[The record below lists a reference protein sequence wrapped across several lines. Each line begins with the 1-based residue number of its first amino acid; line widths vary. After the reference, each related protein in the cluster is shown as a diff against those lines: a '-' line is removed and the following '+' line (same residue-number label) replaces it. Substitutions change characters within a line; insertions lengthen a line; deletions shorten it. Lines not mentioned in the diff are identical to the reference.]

1 MKYLILNLF
10 KDVKK
15 PLKVDEL
22 VERLN
27 LKDDKFEEFFST
39 LSSLTNDGS
48 LIYTKKDKLCPPE
61 FLDLYTGEFINL
73 RAGGKVKIKDR
84 EFPVPK
90 GQDKGA
96 IDGDTV
102 LCSIIG
108 KKKDKVQIVKIIK
121 RNTETVIGTYKKFK
135 KGGIVKGESS
145 RSAEVFI
152 PEKYSNGAKQF
163 DKVLCKITHYKE
175 KGDHQG
181 KILTVFGPD
190 RNLRANY
197 SAILASYD
205 IHDIYPKDAVNQAK
219 EVFIQGV
226 PREALKGRLDLTNE
240 KIFTIDSAE
249 AKDLDDAVMVKK
261 VGNNYELSVHIA
273 DVSHYVT
280 ENSPLDME
288 AFQRGTSVYFADQV
302 VPMLPYELSNFICSL
317 NPGETRLT
325 LSCFMTINKEGEVID
340 YRVERS
346 YIKSKIKGVYS
357 EINSILDGN
366 ATEEIKE
373 KYKDLI
379 DEIFLIEELS
389 ELLDKQKKKR
399 GILEFNIPEPKIIIE
414 NDRIKDIVE
423 RERGKSDKIIE
434 NFMILANESIAKY
447 MSYTYTPCI
456 YRVHEEP
463 DEEKTQRLIRIAKIL
478 GIKIK
483 THQGKLYS
491 SSIETLLESIKGKD
505 IEPVLSTMALRT
517 MQKARYDGTCLGHF
531 GLNLQYYLHFT
542 SPIRRY
548 PDLVVHRMLKK
559 HLDGEINDKDINSI
573 ESFIA
578 SAAERS
584 SSRENDA
591 KNAERDIDKLYMAD
605 YMSDKIGE
613 VFPAIISGVTDFG
626 FFAELPNTIEGLVRM
641 SDLKDD
647 YYEYIEDRFMLKGQ
661 RGGKTYRLGDKLLV
675 QVVKSD
681 ITNRQIDFI
690 PYYENENKP
699 S

>member
-10 KDVKK
+10 NDVKK

-27 LKDDKFEEFFST
+27 LKDDQFEEFFST
-39 LSSLTNDGS
+39 LSNLTDEGQ

-61 FLDLYTGEFINL
+61 FLDLYVGNFIYL
-73 RAGGKVKIKDR
+73 RAGGKVKIKDT
-84 EFPVPK
+84 EYPVPK

-96 IDGDTV
+96 INNDTV

-108 KKKDKVQIVKIIK
+108 KNKDKVQIVRIIK
-121 RNTETVIGTYKKFK
+121 RNTETVIGTYKRFK
-135 KGGIVKGESS
+135 KGGIVKGEGS
-145 RSAEVFI
+145 RDAEVFI

-163 DKVLCKITHYKE
+163 DKVLCKITNYKE
-175 KGDHQG
+175 NGNHQG
-181 KILTVFGPD
+181 KVITVFGPD

-219 EVFIQGV
+219 EVFKQGV
-226 PREALKGRLDLTNE
+226 PQEALKGRLDLTNE

-249 AKDLDDAVMVKK
+249 AKDLDDAIMVKK
-261 VGNNYELSVHIA
+261 VGENYELSVHIA

-325 LSCFMTINKEGEVID
+325 LSCFMTINKDGEVID
-340 YRVERS
+340 YKVKRS
-346 YIKSKIKGVYS
+346 YIKSKIKGIYS
-357 EINSILDGN
+357 EINAILDN
-366 ATEEIKE
+366 EATDEIKE
-373 KYKDLI
+373 KYKDLM
-379 DEIFLIEELS
+379 DEIFLIQELS
-389 ELLDKQKKKR
+389 DLLEKQKKKR
-399 GILEFNIPEPKIIIE
+399 GVLDFNIAEPKIIIE
-414 NDRIKDIVE
+414 NDRIADIVQ
-423 RERGKSDKIIE
+423 RKRGKSDKLIE
-434 NFMILANESIAKY
+434 NFMILANESVAKY

-463 DEEKTQRLIRIAKIL
+463 DEEKTQRLIRISKML
-478 GIKIK
+478 GIKIR

-491 SSIETLLESIKGKD
+491 SSIEMLLDSIKGKD

-517 MQKARYDGTCLGHF
+517 MQKARYDSSCLGHY

-559 HLDGEINDKDINSI
+559 HLDGEINENDISST
-573 ESFIA
+573 EAFIT

-613 VFPAIISGVTDFG
+613 VFPAIISGVSDFG

-641 SDLKDD
+641 VDLKDD
-647 YYEYIEDRFMLKGQ
+647 YYEYIEDRLMLKGQ
-661 RGGKTYRLGDKLLV
+661 RSGKTYRLGDRILV
-675 QVVKSD
+675 QLVKSD
-681 ITNRQIDFI
+681 ITNRQIDFV
-690 PYYENENKP
+690 PYYENESKP
-699 S
+699 Y